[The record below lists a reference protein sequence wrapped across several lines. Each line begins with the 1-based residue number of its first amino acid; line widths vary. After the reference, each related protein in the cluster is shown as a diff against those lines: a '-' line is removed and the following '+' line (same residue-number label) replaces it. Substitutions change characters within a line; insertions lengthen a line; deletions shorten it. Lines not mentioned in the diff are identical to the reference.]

1 MNLTSAHLAAVS
13 AFSLWGLFP
22 LYWKIFPEVGA
33 WDLFG
38 HRLIW
43 SFITVMLILI
53 FQKKL
58 KNLKSIWHQK
68 KVRYML
74 MLSAL
79 FISSN
84 WLIYIYAI
92 SVGKVLEASMGYF
105 LNPLINVLFGWFIL
119 KENLRFT
126 QWPAIFLALFSIV
139 LMGIQTELSHF
150 PWMAIVLSLTFAL
163 YGIIR
168 KTTHVGA
175 LEGLA
180 FETCFI
186 VGPVLIYWLF
196 QKSTPVTIYSELP
209 LWKLGFLSLSGLI
222 TCTPLILFAFSA
234 RRLKLQTIGFI
245 QYLSPSLKF
254 LCGLFVLNESLTFEK
269 LQAFVL
275 IWIALGWYTIESFLF
290 LKKQKKAIPISE

>member
-1 MNLTSAHLAAVS
+1 MNLTSAHFAAVS

-150 PWMAIVLSLTFAL
+150 PWMAVVLSLTFAL

-196 QKSTPVTIYSELP
+196 QKSTPVTIYDELS
-209 LWKLGFLSLSGLI
+209 LWKLTLLSLSGLI

-254 LCGLFVLNESLTFEK
+254 LCGLFVLNESLTSEK

>member
-1 MNLTSAHLAAVS
+1 MIFTSAHLAAIS

-22 LYWKIFPEVGA
+22 LFWKIFPEVSA

-43 SFITVMLILI
+43 SFITVMMILI
-53 FQKKL
+53 YQGKL
-58 KNLKSIWHQK
+58 KNLKSIWGQK

-119 KENLRFT
+119 KENLRLT
-126 QWPAIFLALFSIV
+126 QWPAIVLAIFSII
-139 LMGIQTELSHF
+139 LMGIQTEVSHF
-150 PWMAIVLSLTFAL
+150 PWMAIILSLTFAF

-180 FETCFI
+180 FETSFI

-196 QKSTPVTIYSELP
+196 QTSTPAYIYQVLP
-209 LWKLGFLSLSGLI
+209 IWKLSLLSLSGLI

-254 LCGLFVLNESLTFEK
+254 LCGLFILNETLTSEK
-269 LQAFVL
+269 LQAFIL
-275 IWIALGWYTIESFLF
+275 IWIALIWYSLESFIF
-290 LKKQKKAIPISE
+290 LKKQKRVIPISE

>member
-1 MNLTSAHLAAVS
+1 MNLTSAHFAAVS

-22 LYWKIFPEVGA
+22 LFWKIFPEVGA

-43 SFITVMLILI
+43 SFVTVMMILI

-58 KNLKSIWHQK
+58 KNLKSIWYQK

-74 MLSAL
+74 ILSAL

-119 KENLRFT
+119 KENLRLT

-139 LMGIQTELSHF
+139 LMGTQTELSHF

-186 VGPVLIYWLF
+186 IGPVLIYWIF
-196 QKSTPVTIYSELP
+196 QKSTPVTIYYELP
-209 LWKLGFLSLSGLI
+209 VWKLGFLSLSGLI
-222 TCTPLILFAFSA
+222 TCIPLILFAFSA

-254 LCGLFVLNESLTFEK
+254 LCGLFVLNETLTTEK
-269 LQAFVL
+269 LQAFIL
-275 IWIALGWYTIESFLF
+275 IWIALLWYTIESFLF
-290 LKKQKKAIPISE
+290 IKKQKKAIPISE

>member
-150 PWMAIVLSLTFAL
+150 PWMAVVLSLTFAL

-254 LCGLFVLNESLTFEK
+254 LCGLFVLNESLTSEK

>member
-1 MNLTSAHLAAVS
+1 
-13 AFSLWGLFP
+13 
-22 LYWKIFPEVGA
+22 
-33 WDLFG
+33 
-38 HRLIW
+38 
-43 SFITVMLILI
+43 MLILI

-150 PWMAIVLSLTFAL
+150 PWMAVVLSLTFAL

-186 VGPVLIYWLF
+186 VGPVLVYWLF
-196 QKSTPVTIYSELP
+196 QKSTPVTIYNELP

-254 LCGLFVLNESLTFEK
+254 LCGLFVLNESLTSEK